1 MNNLIDRVSHS
12 FNEKTGAFFAVSRL
26 KNLDDVINIFNNLD
40 SEQQELEGRRSWTF
54 GDIGEKLTD
63 KLLKNGDVVDDIYKY
78 VEEYKQELEGS
89 ELENLKTKVK
99 SCVRK
104 RKFSEEGYD
113 FDLSRVLNGDPDYR
127 INITQEGKKHFVT
140 IGIQIT
146 LSCGNGDKQFAKN
159 TAIAVVL
166 CELLEEL
173 GYGVQV
179 VALSSVYNQL
189 IVRKHRLKSLGADPK
204 ISDKIITG
212 KSETG
217 HTFTLKRAEDP
228 MDIRQ
233 ISCTALSGLLRK
245 YTFAFDRVCYGGVTG
260 TCYESS
266 DEYLRFC
273 GIDLLV
279 STQWSQGEIQKQTT
293 SITKAVT
300 DLIDSLE

>member
-1 MNNLIDRVSHS
+1 MNNLTDRVRYSH
-12 FNEKTGAFFAVSRL
+12 NDNNTFFAVSEFRD
-26 KNLDDVINIFNNLD
+26 LDDVLNNFNNL
-40 SEQQELEGRRSWTF
+40 SKNEQRLAESSKKWTF
-54 GDIGEKLTD
+54 GSIGEKLTD

-78 VEEYKQELEGS
+78 VEDYKQELEGTD
-89 ELENLKTKVK
+89 LDDLKTKVK

-113 FDLSRVLNGDPDYR
+113 FDLSRILNGDSDYR
-127 INITQEGKKHFVT
+127 INVTQEGKKHFVT

-146 LSCGNGDKQFAKN
+146 LSCGNGEKQFAKN

-173 GYGVQV
+173 GYGVRV
-179 VALSSVYNQL
+179 VALASVYGQ
-189 IVRKHRLKSLGADPK
+189 IRPKGLKSLAPSIDYNKLDSGD
-204 ISDKIITG
+204 
-212 KSETG
+212 SETG
-217 HTFTLKRAEDP
+217 HMFVLIRAEDT

-245 YTFAFDRVCYGGVTG
+245 YTFAFDRICYGGISG
-260 TCYESS
+260 TCMESS
-266 DEYLRFC
+266 NEYLNFC

-279 STQWSQGEIQKQTT
+279 STQWSKGELGSQTE

-300 DLIDSLE
+300 DFIDSL